1 MIQWGKPIEREEN
14 QMDEKR
20 IGERIAKL
28 RTAAN
33 LTQAAL
39 AEKLGVS
46 DKTVSKWEVG
56 GGYPDITFFPLLA
69 DTFHVSCDYL
79 LRGTPRMAQKVVAEY
94 PFGSN
99 RGKRSIDN
107 LNDYLDQ
114 GWRVKESAL
123 SVSDQNECIMLV
135 IEKEVYDE

>member
-1 MIQWGKPIEREEN
+1 
-14 QMDEKR
+14 MDEKR

-56 GGYPDITFFPLLA
+56 GGYPDIAFFPKLA
-69 DTFHVSCDYL
+69 DLFGVNCDYL
-79 LRGTPRMAQKVVAEY
+79 LRGTPRKLQKVVAES

-99 RGKRSIDN
+99 RGKRYIDN
-107 LNDYLDQ
+107 LNDYLND
-114 GWRVKESAL
+114 GWRVVQSAL
-123 SVSDQNECIMLV
+123 SVSDENECIMLV